1 MPRRSALVCQ
11 YLENISS
18 GLLEQYVQYIKQL
31 VDGQNGVYAL
41 YDRDRLYYVGL
52 ATNLQG
58 RLASH
63 LRDRHKGLW
72 DRFSVYLT
80 IDHGHIKE
88 LESLVIRIAQPKG
101 NRQRGKFANSENLA
115 RTLGRMLRE
124 HNRDQLAEL
133 LGRKQRPRA
142 PKTAATKGK
151 PPARSGLLA
160 DRFERAVSL
169 RGAHKRKQFKGRLRT
184 NGTIRTRGKTY
195 DSPSAAASAL
205 VGHAV
210 NGWWFWHYERA
221 PGQWVRLK
229 ELRRRR

>member
-1 MPRRSALVCQ
+1 M
-11 YLENISS
+11 
-18 GLLEQYVQYIKQL
+18 LEQYAPLIRDIVGKRH
-31 VDGQNGVYAL
+31 GVYAL
-41 YDRDRLYYVGL
+41 YSREKLYYVGL
-52 ATNLQG
+52 ATNLKG
-58 RLASH
+58 RLGSH

-101 NRQRGKFANSENLA
+101 NRQQGKFAKSENLA
-115 RTLGRMLRE
+115 KSLRRLYRE
-124 HNRDQLAEL
+124 HLEQQWAEFTGKKLAREAEAGGKRR
-133 LGRKQRPRA
+133 GRKA
-142 PKTAATKGK
+142 NEAKGK
-151 PPARSGLLA
+151 GSGLA
-160 DRFERAVSL
+160 GRFDRAISL
-169 RGAHKRKQFKGRLRT
+169 RGVHKRKPFKGRLRID
-184 NGTIRTRGKTY
+184 GTIRTAGKTY
-195 DSPSAAASAL
+195 DSPSSAAAAV